1 LSFHLTVTGSALHE
15 PPELA
20 AASTSHPCPHC
31 TIKSFRLL
39 LFLLT
44 RLSRPSG
51 GFVLWCELPAGV
63 DPLRL
68 NCGLPW
74 TDAIETALKTLG
86 PLAQKQL

>member
-1 LSFHLTVTGSALHE
+1 MSFHLTVTGSALHA

-20 AASTSHPCPHC
+20 AGSTNHPCPHC
-31 TIKSFRLL
+31 TIKSSRLL
-39 LFLLT
+39 LSLLT

-51 GFVLWCELPAGV
+51 GFVLWREIPAGV

-74 TDAIETALKTLG
+74 TDAIEAAVKTLG